1 MVVDGEEARLAE
13 LAVVAA
19 EAEVASAVVAG
30 VVTLAVIAV
39 DLTAVAEVQ
48 EVAEAV
54 GVAWSEA
61 AATTTALEVHQ
72 VVALA
77 TSEGVWTEKVAVAV
91 AVAVAVPDGVVLLDV
106 AQVITTMQLH
116 STQFCSYLIVL

>member
-1 MVVDGEEARLAE
+1 MVVDGEEVLLAE

-19 EAEVASAVVAG
+19 EAEVASVVVAG
-30 VVTLAVIAV
+30 VAVIAV

-48 EVAEAV
+48 EVAVAV

-77 TSEGVWTEKVAVAV
+77 TSEGVWTEKVAVVV

-106 AQVITTMQLH
+106 AQVKTTMLLH
-116 STQFCSYLIVL
+116 STQSVPT

>member
-48 EVAEAV
+48 VVAEAV

-61 AATTTALEVHQ
+61 AATTTALEGHR
-72 VVALA
+72 VVAPA
-77 TSEGVWTEKVAVAV
+77 TLEGVWTEKVAVVV
-91 AVAVAVPDGVVLLDV
+91 AVAVAAPDGVVLLDE

-116 STQFCSYLIVL
+116 STQFCSYLKVL